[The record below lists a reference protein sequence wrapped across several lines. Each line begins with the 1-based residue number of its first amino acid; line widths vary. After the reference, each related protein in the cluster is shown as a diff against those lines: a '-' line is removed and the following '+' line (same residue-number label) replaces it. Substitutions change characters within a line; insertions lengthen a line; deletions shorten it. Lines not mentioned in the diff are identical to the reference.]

1 MPLNKPS
8 CRFSICNHLFQ
19 FLRGH
24 SKSRPPGEFPYE
36 PFKTLNHSHISYH
49 GSPASVF
56 SVWWCNPFARSAG
69 KFLQVNLRFAAF
81 FKIYQ
86 ILKLTFLK
94 FDKILQIFR
103 HLQFFLLNFLRKL
116 LIFQTDFLRKF
127 WDCSGAKG
135 CKSFRA
141 WKMLSNAYFLAKF
154 RFDTAEN
161 EPAKKLQNLLIL
173 PP

>member
-24 SKSRPPGEFPYE
+24 SKSRPPVEFPYE

-56 SVWWCNPFARSAG
+56 SLWWCNPFARSAG
-69 KFLQVNLRFAAF
+69 K
-81 FKIYQ
+81 
-86 ILKLTFLK
+86 
-94 FDKILQIFR
+94 
-103 HLQFFLLNFLRKL
+103 
-116 LIFQTDFLRKF
+116 FQTDFLRKF
-127 WDCSGAKG
+127 WDCSGAKE
-135 CKSFRA
+135 CTSCRA

-161 EPAKKLQNLLIL
+161 EPAKNLQNFANFQFWSILLIL
-173 PP
+173 LTPTSTASGASCRRSHLKSAKSSPKLAKSLLD

>member
-56 SVWWCNPFARSAG
+56 SLWWCNPFARSAG
-69 KFLQVNLRFAAF
+69 KFFENFANFWRVRSRLYQNEILQENMRSTAF
-81 FKIYQ
+81 FKLYKIC
-86 ILKLTFLK
+86 ILLHRCDLKNFAKIGLKNQQFL
-94 FDKILQIFR
+94 
-103 HLQFFLLNFLRKL
+103 
-116 LIFQTDFLRKF
+116 
-127 WDCSGAKG
+127 
-135 CKSFRA
+135 
-141 WKMLSNAYFLAKF
+141 
-154 RFDTAEN
+154 
-161 EPAKKLQNLLIL
+161 
-173 PP
+173 

>member
-1 MPLNKPS
+1 MQLNKPS

-69 KFLQVNLRFAAF
+69 KFDHADLSFVNATTHQSTSSGERVVRRYPLKRETSPREIMNVNAGSDALTSEL
-81 FKIYQ
+81 KI
-86 ILKLTFLK
+86 
-94 FDKILQIFR
+94 
-103 HLQFFLLNFLRKL
+103 
-116 LIFQTDFLRKF
+116 
-127 WDCSGAKG
+127 S
-135 CKSFRA
+135 
-141 WKMLSNAYFLAKF
+141 
-154 RFDTAEN
+154 
-161 EPAKKLQNLLIL
+161 
-173 PP
+173 

>member
-24 SKSRPPGEFPYE
+24 SKSRPPVEFPYE

-69 KFLQVNLRFAAF
+69 KFFHIILQYFAF
-81 FKIYQ
+81 FAIFSKKNAIFAF
-86 ILKLTFLK
+86 FLQ
-94 FDKILQIFR
+94 FVALFCIFSCNFLQLFAIFCNILQYFAIF
-103 HLQFFLLNFLRKL
+103 FF
-116 LIFQTDFLRKF
+116 
-127 WDCSGAKG
+127 
-135 CKSFRA
+135 
-141 WKMLSNAYFLAKF
+141 
-154 RFDTAEN
+154 
-161 EPAKKLQNLLIL
+161 
-173 PP
+173 

>member
-19 FLRGH
+19 FLRGQ

-69 KFLQVNLRFAAF
+69 KFFKLYKICILLHRCNL
-81 FKIYQ
+81 
-86 ILKLTFLK
+86 
-94 FDKILQIFR
+94 KILAKNRFEKSAIFVKIQQKLCECRKICKFCQISKISAR
-103 HLQFFLLNFLRKL
+103 
-116 LIFQTDFLRKF
+116 
-127 WDCSGAKG
+127 
-135 CKSFRA
+135 
-141 WKMLSNAYFLAKF
+141 
-154 RFDTAEN
+154 
-161 EPAKKLQNLLIL
+161 
-173 PP
+173 

>member
-56 SVWWCNPFARSAG
+56 SLWWCNPFARSAG
-69 KFLQVNLRFAAF
+69 KFFEKIQFRPVLYPVRDVDPSSDEGTLLARTRPEDDSSSRFCAPLGTPAHGSTLQQPSEQKKPVLKQSYHYEYHNVSPVS
-81 FKIYQ
+81 KIV
-86 ILKLTFLK
+86 
-94 FDKILQIFR
+94 
-103 HLQFFLLNFLRKL
+103 H
-116 LIFQTDFLRKF
+116 
-127 WDCSGAKG
+127 S
-135 CKSFRA
+135 
-141 WKMLSNAYFLAKF
+141 
-154 RFDTAEN
+154 
-161 EPAKKLQNLLIL
+161 
-173 PP
+173 

>member
-56 SVWWCNPFARSAG
+56 SLWWCNPFARSAG
-69 KFLQVNLRFAAF
+69 KFIGLVLFCFDAKFCKKICVWQHFSSSTRFASFCTAA
-81 FKIYQ
+81 
-86 ILKLTFLK
+86 ILKFSQKIGLK
-94 FDKILQIFR
+94 KPAIFVKFQQKNCKCRKICKILS
-103 HLQFFLLNFLRKL
+103 NFKNFSLR
-116 LIFQTDFLRKF
+116 I
-127 WDCSGAKG
+127 W
-135 CKSFRA
+135 
-141 WKMLSNAYFLAKF
+141 
-154 RFDTAEN
+154 
-161 EPAKKLQNLLIL
+161 
-173 PP
+173 

>member
-56 SVWWCNPFARSAG
+56 SLWWCNSFARSAG
-69 KFLQVNLRFAAF
+69 NF
-81 FKIYQ
+81 FCR
-86 ILKLTFLK
+86 
-94 FDKILQIFR
+94 ILQIFGG
-103 HLQFFLLNFLRKL
+103 LVLGCIKL
-116 LIFQTDFLRKF
+116 KFCKKIICVRQHFSGKCCQTHILIY
-127 WDCSGAKG
+127 
-135 CKSFRA
+135 
-141 WKMLSNAYFLAKF
+141 YFLATI
-154 RFDTAEN
+154 RFDTDEN
-161 EPAKKLQNLLIL
+161 EPTNFLLLQN
-173 PP
+173 